1 MILSQGPLDKNRTD
15 KGGKKNM
22 IIPIRCWSCGK
33 PVAHLY
39 EEYDE
44 RVKKGEEK
52 KKILDDLGLKRYC
65 CRALFLGHIELI
77 DTIAQ
82 FKKG

>member
-1 MILSQGPLDKNRTD
+1 
-15 KGGKKNM
+15 M
-22 IIPIRCWSCGK
+22 IISIRCYGCGK

-39 EEYDE
+39 EEYVE
-44 RVKKGEEK
+44 RVKKGEDSK
-52 KKILDDLGLKRYC
+52 KVLDELGLKRYC